1 MASMHSVRLLDYHE
15 TKKQQMSTQEER
27 NTHSMILALFKMF
40 SCLLLIIDL
49 SRIFLIA
56 RAASK
61 YFSSL
66 TRPSIFSTNSA
77 SDSIPN
83 LVSISMVKE
92 YFDRSYSIHFS
103 FIVICRLFLIDFV
116 STKLVTT
123 TFQAMKKIFRSLV
136 NP

>member
-1 MASMHSVRLLDYHE
+1 MASMRSVRLLDYYE
-15 TKKQQMSTQEER
+15 TKKQQISTQEER
-27 NTHSMILALFKMF
+27 NTYSMILALFKMF

-61 YFSSL
+61 CFSSP
-66 TRPSIFSTNSA
+66 TRRSIFSTNSA
-77 SDSIPN
+77 SDSILD

-103 FIVICRLFLIDFV
+103 FIVICKLFLIDFV
-116 STKLVTT
+116 STKLMTT
-123 TFQAMKKIFRSLV
+123 TFQAMKIFRSFI